1 MELISLYFSKYQ
13 NIGVESRT
21 TKKILMEVLK
31 EVSKVEIESTQI
43 KIEKNDIK
51 ISVTGSAKSQI
62 LINKVKINKEFIRR
76 LENLGLKTTTKQIN

>member
-43 KIEKNDIK
+43 KIEK
-51 ISVTGSAKSQI
+51 SI
-62 LINKVKINKEFIRR
+62 LILTNSKIFLFK
-76 LENLGLKTTTKQIN
+76 L

>member
-13 NIGVESRT
+13 NLGIESRT
-21 TKKILMEVLK
+21 TKNILIDILKDVCKIEIDLK
-31 EVSKVEIESTQI
+31 QI

-62 LINKVKINKEFIRR
+62 LINKIKINKEFQKR
-76 LENLGLKTTTKQIN
+76 LENLGLKTTSKKIT

>member
-21 TKKILMEVLK
+21 TKKILMDVLM
-31 EVSKVEIESTQI
+31 EIGKVEIDSKQI

-51 ISVTGSAKSQI
+51 ITVTGAAKSQI
-62 LINKVKINKEFIRR
+62 LINKLKINREFIRR
-76 LENLGLKTTTKQIN
+76 LEEKGLKTTTKQIT